1 MAKIMTVRPPENLH
15 LWLKDAACEMGIPL
29 NSLILKI
36 LWEWAEQ
43 EKQQKNET
51 TKSKEGNMSKAEV
64 KQFSGKKLGIIRK
77 KKGYTQLQLAAVTGI
92 SRTRLAQFEMGDCP
106 NFNQALVLADELE
119 CDIYDFCQ

>member
-51 TKSKEGNMSKAEV
+51 TKSKEGNM
-64 KQFSGKKLGIIRK
+64 
-77 KKGYTQLQLAAVTGI
+77 
-92 SRTRLAQFEMGDCP
+92 
-106 NFNQALVLADELE
+106 
-119 CDIYDFCQ
+119 